1 MRDLNKKDCI
11 ALLAENYVGR
21 IAYILAGSPE
31 IVPITYFYDSEHNSI
46 ISYSGKGG
54 KIEAMRKHAS
64 VSFQVDEISNVDHWK
79 SVLIHGEYEEL
90 QGITAKHLLHNF
102 SEGVKKLILK
112 KENISARFI
121 SEFSSKINENGIPI
135 VYRINIK
142 EIVGR
147 QRAS

>member
-1 MRDLNKKDCI
+1 MKDLNKKDCI

-54 KIEAMRKHAS
+54 KIEAMRKNGS
-64 VSFQVDEISNVDHWK
+64 VSFQVDEISNVILWK

-90 QGITAKHLLHNF
+90 HGITAKHLLHKF
-102 SEGVKKLILK
+102 SEGVKKLVLK
-112 KENISARFI
+112 KENSSPNYI
-121 SEFSSKINENGIPI
+121 SEFSSKIIDNGIPI

-142 EIVGR
+142 EVVGR
-147 QRAS
+147 QRVS